1 MTLEDLIAQFRIDS
15 DDRVFPYFWD
25 DAAVAVWLTEATA
38 EAAIRGRLLHE
49 SFSPSICQVQVTVGA
64 TSYPLHEALHEI
76 DHIAFMPIGAS
87 RRESVALLSR
97 EELDRIEPG
106 WRDRSGQVKYAI
118 QSDTTIRLA
127 FAPESAGTLF
137 IEGYRVPLN
146 TLENDTDTPEI
157 HPSHHSKLVLWALH
171 RAFSVPDA
179 ETVDKDRA
187 ALAEL
192 EFSRYFGE
200 RPDADLRRSTTHD
213 VPHRNQAFWV

>member
-1 MTLEDLIAQFRIDS
+1 MTLEDLIVQFRIDS
-15 DDRVFPYFWD
+15 DDRVIRYFWD
-25 DAAVAVWLTEATA
+25 DEVVTGWLNEATA

-49 SFSPSICQVQVTVGA
+49 ASNPAICQIQVAVGSS
-64 TSYPLHEALHEI
+64 SYPLHKSLHEI
-76 DHIAFMPIGAS
+76 DHIAFMPLGAS
-87 RRESVALLSR
+87 RREPVALLSR

-137 IEGYRVPLN
+137 IEGYRVPLS
-146 TLENDTDTPEI
+146 TLENDNDTPEI
-157 HPSHHSKLVLWALH
+157 HPSHHAKLVLWALH

-200 RPDADLRRSTTHD
+200 RPDADMRRSTTHD
-213 VPHRNQAFWV
+213 VPQHNQAFWV